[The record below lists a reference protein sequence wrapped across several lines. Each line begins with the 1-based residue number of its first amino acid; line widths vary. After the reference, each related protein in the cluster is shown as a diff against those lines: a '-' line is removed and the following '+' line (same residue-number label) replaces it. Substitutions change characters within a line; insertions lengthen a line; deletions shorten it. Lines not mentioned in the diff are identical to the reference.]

1 MGEIIYSISS
11 ILKWQRDPD
20 VNDLIAISILTDT
33 GFFKYARRGAALRIM
48 ADLVDGGVN
57 IESLANLLNN
67 KPRKTVLTEAA
78 VASRAEFFYRGR
90 MAVATVSRQE
100 YKKLD
105 GRSDTVLNLLG
116 QIGGV
121 EYIVLLKHQRENQV
135 SVSLR
140 SKAAPVDGVAAALGG
155 GGHAYAAGA
164 VVNDTLENVRGRV
177 MDLMKEV
184 LKC

>member
-1 MGEIIYSISS
+1 M
-11 ILKWQRDPD
+11 
-20 VNDLIAISILTDT
+20 
-33 GFFKYARRGAALRIM
+33 
-48 ADLVDGGVN
+48 
-57 IESLANLLNN
+57 
-67 KPRKTVLTEAA
+67 
-78 VASRAEFFYRGR
+78 
-90 MAVATVSRQE
+90 
-100 YKKLD
+100 D